1 MANPRQA
8 QLWLGRAGFAGL
20 AMGLIFLR
28 LLPLDTLPPRWAGPD
43 VLLAV
48 VLLWTLR
55 RPALAPVWLVAG
67 IMLLTDFLFQ
77 RPPGL
82 MAALTVIATEMLRRR
97 HHRLRAS
104 GFAVEWGA
112 ASLAVAGILAAAQL
126 VLLLAMV
133 PAPPATLVASQAVAT
148 ALAYPVVAFAARWLM
163 RLDRNPTDTRRRIS
177 A

>member
-8 QLWLGRAGFAGL
+8 RLWLGRAGFAGL

-43 VLLAV
+43 LLLAV

-55 RPALAPVWLVAG
+55 RPALAPVWLVAA

-97 HHRLRAS
+97 HHRLRAG

-112 ASLAVAGILAAAQL
+112 AGLAVAGILAAAQL
-126 VLLLAMV
+126 VLLVTMV
-133 PAPPATLVASQAVAT
+133 PAPPAALVTSQAIAT
-148 ALAYPVVAFAARWLM
+148 ALVYPVVAVAARWLL